1 MKKGVK
7 NYKTTIEVDELELGE
22 SIEDKM
28 KRVTQSNEPIK
39 NVAPLIYTER
49 KDGVLPE
56 CDIRTD
62 RFEVAMNA
70 MSEVEKSITA
80 KREQINQPKE
90 EPKEKPKQE

>member
-7 NYKTTIEVDELELGE
+7 HYKTTIVVDNLELGE

-28 KRVTQSNEPIK
+28 KRVTQTNEPIE
-39 NVAPLIYTER
+39 NEAPLIYTER

-62 RFEVAMNA
+62 RFEVAMEA
-70 MSEVEKSITA
+70 MSAVEKSITA
-80 KREQINQPKE
+80 KRQQQNQPKE
-90 EPKEKPKQE
+90 ESKQE